1 MFGLFRHPV
10 SHYGQH
16 ANYAPVTS
24 HPDFAVF
31 PHETVCKP
39 SSLLPELRS
48 IRTRLSQLQT
58 MIYGQEHRR
67 ALDNIQ
73 KTNSSRL
80 DTEHLHTTD
89 GILAAG
95 RRRNLEPSY
104 TANQHEC
111 VHQLCQM
118 CSSRTLCAQTQ
129 CSNEICLDPVVRISA
144 GGPETNVTSERDND
158 FTPKAVRDMIAQV
171 YARKPRTKKA
181 PPQPTIVYNTVY
193 NSGATSSATIS
204 SGTPVHSIST
214 PPSPRPSPEA
224 RRWRLLVVSIL

>member
-1 MFGLFRHPV
+1 MFGLSRHPV

-95 RRRNLEPSY
+95 RRRNLERSY
-104 TANQHEC
+104 TANQHEAC
-111 VHQLCQM
+111 ISCARCALRVHYVPRHSARM
-118 CSSRTLCAQTQ
+118 KSDSTQ
-129 CSNEICLDPVVRISA
+129 
-144 GGPETNVTSERDND
+144 
-158 FTPKAVRDMIAQV
+158 
-171 YARKPRTKKA
+171 
-181 PPQPTIVYNTVY
+181 
-193 NSGATSSATIS
+193 SSAS
-204 SGTPVHSIST
+204 VQ
-214 PPSPRPSPEA
+214 EA
-224 RRWRLLVVSIL
+224 LKRMSLLRETTTSHQRQ